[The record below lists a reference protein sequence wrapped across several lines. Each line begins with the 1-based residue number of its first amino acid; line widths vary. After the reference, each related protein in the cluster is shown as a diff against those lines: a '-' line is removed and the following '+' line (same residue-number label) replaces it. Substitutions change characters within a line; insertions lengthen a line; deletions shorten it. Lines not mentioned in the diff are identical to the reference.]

1 VLDRPLRQD
10 QKGGMRVKCE
20 QCGWVVNPDPPYI
33 FHSKTFAMRAESGAE
48 TTRTLWLCPDC
59 SAEFAS
65 NRARDRFLK
74 QRFDAAVPR

>member
-1 VLDRPLRQD
+1 
-10 QKGGMRVKCE
+10 MRVKCE

-33 FHSKTFAMRAESGAE
+33 FHSKTFSVRSKQGVE

-65 NRARDRFLK
+65 DRARNHFLK
-74 QRFDAAVPR
+74 ERLGAVPCK